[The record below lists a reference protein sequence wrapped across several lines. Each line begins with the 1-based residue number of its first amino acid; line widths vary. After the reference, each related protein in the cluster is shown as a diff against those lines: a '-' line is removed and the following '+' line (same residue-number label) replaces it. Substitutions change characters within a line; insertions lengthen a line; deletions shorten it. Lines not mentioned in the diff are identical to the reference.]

1 MHHANMRRIPVRG
14 RQMSCDPISLAIGA
28 QAVFG
33 SAALFTSAAGVTLF
47 TTAATIATTA
57 AIGFGL
63 SYAASAIG
71 PAGAARDST
80 LAGGQGISARD
91 QGLRVPV
98 RQPIPAQ
105 TLCIGT
111 VFKAGALFFQRSDPP
126 YIWLGYELASH
137 RCGPLEQVFLNGID
151 VPLDTN
157 GEPTSTPYYDGTTR
171 YLKFSYRNGE
181 TDQAIDPLLDTDFP
195 SLPSTFRQ
203 RGHATVVV
211 KARYGSNDNAHKD
224 IYGSEGN
231 FNPLFRFQGAAL
243 PDPRAPGFDPEDES
257 TWVFGSS
264 NASLGLVRYLVHP
277 WPNMRL
283 VDPSKIDWDL
293 VAEAADIDDKWF
305 GKKDGAVERNHT
317 ADGVIFSTDDPLEVC
332 RKFLSSCD
340 GILVNERGKYHVVPG
355 APRQPVASIHQDM
368 LAGGFEFQSEPAD
381 ADLINIV
388 KTEFVAPD
396 REYNVVVGPVLR
408 DEDAVTADGRP
419 LETTLSL
426 PLTLGDARA
435 QRLAKRKLFES
446 RGGKSLSVACTVEA
460 ADRTRFKAGNV
471 VRVDLRDFP
480 EVNGLY
486 QIRRIAR
493 ENGMVSRIH
502 IDLVSWSNDRFPWHA
517 PTDQQDFT
525 LDDDVLDAEAA

>member
-1 MHHANMRRIPVRG
+1 MHHGNMRRIPVRG

-28 QAVFG
+28 QALAG
-33 SAALFTSAAGVTLF
+33 SAGLFVSVGAVTAF

-57 AIGFGL
+57 AVGFGL
-63 SYAASAIG
+63 SYAASALG

-80 LAGGQGISARD
+80 LTGGQGISNGD

-105 TLCIGT
+105 TLCVGT

-126 YIWLGYELASH
+126 FIWLGYELASH
-137 RCGPLEQVFLNGID
+137 RCGPLQQVFLNGID
-151 VPLDTN
+151 VPIDSN
-157 GEPTSTPYYDGTTR
+157 GEPTSSPFYDGSTK
-171 YLKFSYRNGE
+171 YLRFSYRNGE
-181 TDQAIDPLLDTDFP
+181 SDQAIDPRLAADIP

-203 RGHATVVV
+203 RGHTTVVV
-211 KARYGSNDNAHKD
+211 RARYGADDNAHKG

-243 PDPRAPGFDPEDES
+243 PDPRAPGFVEDDES

-264 NASLGLVRYLVHP
+264 NASLALIRYLVHP

-283 VDPSKIDWDL
+283 VDPSKINWDL
-293 VAEAADIDDKWF
+293 VAEAADIDDKWRS
-305 GKKDGAVERNHT
+305 KKDGTVERNHT

-340 GILVNERGKYHVVPG
+340 GILVNERGKYHVMPG
-355 APRQPVASIHQDM
+355 TPREPVATIHQDM

-388 KTEFVAPD
+388 KTEFVSPD

-408 DEDAVTADGRP
+408 DEDAIESDGRP

-426 PLTLGDARA
+426 PMTLGDARA
-435 QRLAKRKLFES
+435 QRLAKRKLHES
-446 RGGKSLSVACTVEA
+446 RGGRSLSIVCTVEA
-460 ADRTRFKAGNV
+460 ADRTRYKAGHV

-480 EVNGLY
+480 EVGGLY
-486 QIRRIAR
+486 QIRRLAR
-493 ENGMVSRIH
+493 ENGMTARIH
-502 IDLVSWSNDRFPWHA
+502 IDLVSWSNDRFDWYA
-517 PTDQQDFT
+517 PDDQQDFT
-525 LDDDVLDAEAA
+525 LDDTVLEAEPA